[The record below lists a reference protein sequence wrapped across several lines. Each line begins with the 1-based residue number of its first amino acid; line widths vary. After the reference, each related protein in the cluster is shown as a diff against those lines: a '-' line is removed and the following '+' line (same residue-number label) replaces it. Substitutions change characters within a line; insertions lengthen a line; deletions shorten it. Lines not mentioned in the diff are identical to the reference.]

1 MADLIPNSTG
11 YKQLKSFQK
20 ATIIYDLTHYFC
32 QTYLRVGDRT
42 VDQMVQA
49 ARSGKQNI
57 AEGVVASSTSH
68 ETLLKLLN
76 VAKASLH
83 ELLIDYEDYLR
94 VHGFALWERDSAEVQ
109 QMRMWGK
116 TENNPEFYLR
126 LAHERDA
133 AFLANMAIVLI
144 YQASYLLDRH
154 LQSASERFMKEG
166 GFREKLS
173 RYRIAARNE
182 ERKKWNR

>member
-11 YKQLKSFQK
+11 DKQLKSFQK

-173 RYRIAARNE
+173 RYRAAARNE